1 MLKLKLW
8 ANPNITWN
16 TRSSRRTRRAW
27 KTRSMRAL
35 PCSAHWW
42 FIAAV
47 GRTRHLKAHNTQLKR
62 EKTHFC
68 SILLHDANYMF
79 SAVFSVV
86 DRNAGNVTWLGD
98 CTFPSFSFSCNRLL
112 FMLIKSWQVNKQVPA
127 LINVSDCGAHCDTKP
142 FQSSLVSHHYPLIT
156 ADNMQTFDCMQANV
170 SEGLLQSCRLTVVHR
185 DAGVS
190 VSCQNVA
197 AVTATQEATHCVH
210 TLMVAHVAARLF
222 TLIDVCVCERER
234 KKFNNFNCTLAD
246 GNYMLQQL

>member
-127 LINVSDCGAHCDTKP
+127 LINVSDFP
-142 FQSSLVSHHYPLIT
+142 V
-156 ADNMQTFDCMQANV
+156 
-170 SEGLLQSCRLTVVHR
+170 ELTVTQSLFNQAWSLIIILLLLLTTCRHLIACR
-185 DAGVS
+185 QTSLKDS
-190 VSCQNVA
+190 FK
-197 AVTATQEATHCVH
+197 AVDSRLCTGMQEC
-210 TLMVAHVAARLF
+210 LSAAR
-222 TLIDVCVCERER
+222 
-234 KKFNNFNCTLAD
+234 
-246 GNYMLQQL
+246 M